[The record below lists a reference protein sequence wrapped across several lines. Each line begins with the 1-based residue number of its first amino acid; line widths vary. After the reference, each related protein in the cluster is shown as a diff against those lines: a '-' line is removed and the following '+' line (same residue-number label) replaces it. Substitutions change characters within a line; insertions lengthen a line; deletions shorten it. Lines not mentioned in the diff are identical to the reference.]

1 MKVSQKVR
9 LSLVTVAVLLTV
21 AHADEIKN
29 PQELEGITI
38 TEKSDTTE
46 GSHSYTIPKMSSA
59 TKMNLSPLET
69 PQSVSVVTSEQ
80 MEDFHLDTINDALE
94 YATGI
99 TVEKME
105 SDRTMF
111 TSRGFTITNLLED
124 GVNLPLSYD
133 YQYGDIDMA
142 LYDRIEITR
151 GATGLSSN
159 HGDPSATVN
168 LIRKRPTAETQAEAK
183 LSYSSWD
190 TTRVDLDASGALNDA
205 KTIRGRVIVAKETGD
220 SYLDRYSSD
229 STLVSGIVEAD
240 VLNDARLTFGATH
253 SSDKNNGTQWGG
265 IPAFD
270 GNDYDVSTN
279 AASDWSYRDVTT
291 NEFFTELS
299 TPLSSRWNLKATY
312 KYKDTKQDAK
322 LINLWDY
329 SGVLEIDALQK
340 YAFDTK
346 EHLFDITLDG
356 KYDLFGKEHEAVFGI
371 NIAKRDADERSDYDL
386 DNTGTVID
394 LTTWNGTTVSPVFD
408 DRTLLAKWKEEQKSV
423 FAATQYHL
431 TDALSLIV
439 GTKVSNFDKKG
450 YGYWDSDLT
459 SENDGIWT
467 PYASLLYKVTDHIS
481 SYVSYTTSFTPQ
493 AYLDING
500 QYVDPKEGKN
510 VEFGLKSSWFDN
522 ALNTSFALFKT
533 SQDNVASYAGTLSD
547 GTGRSYYTLED
558 GVTTKG
564 FDIEIAGK
572 ITEQINASIGYTNL
586 SIENADGEDTQTYIP
601 TETLKAMLTYS
612 PIHALKLG
620 AALRWQNA
628 TSISYW
634 YGSATQDAYSVVDLM
649 ASYQFT
655 KNLKASLYV
664 DNVGDKKYYG
674 SLVKPYINYGEP
686 RNVGITLAYTY

>member
-1 MKVSQKVR
+1 MSVNQKVQ
-9 LSLVTVAVLLTV
+9 LSFVTVALLSNV
-21 AHADEIKN
+21 AYANDAKSS
-29 PQELEGITI
+29 QELQSITI

-59 TKMNLSPLET
+59 TKMSLAPLET

-80 MEDFHLDTINDALE
+80 MEDFHLNTINDALE

-111 TSRGFTITNLLED
+111 TSRGFTITNILED

-133 YQYGDIDMA
+133 YQSGDMDMA
-142 LYDRIEITR
+142 LYDRIEVTR

-168 LIRKRPTAETQAEAK
+168 LIRKRPTSETQAEAK
-183 LSYSSWD
+183 LTYGSWD
-190 TTRVDLDASGALNDA
+190 KKRLDADASGALNES
-205 KTIRGRVIVAKETGD
+205 KTIRGRVIVAKETSD

-240 VLNDARLTFGATH
+240 VINDARLTFGATH
-253 SSDKNNGTQWGG
+253 YTDKNNGTQWGG

-270 GNDYDVSTN
+270 GKNYDVSTN
-279 AASDWSYRDVTT
+279 AASDWSYRDITT
-291 NEFFTELS
+291 NEFFTEFT
-299 TPLSSRWNLKATY
+299 TPLSNRWNLKATY

-329 SGVLEIDALQK
+329 SGVLKIDALQD
-340 YAFDTK
+340 YSFDTK

-356 KYDLFGKEHEAVFGI
+356 KYDLFNREHEAVFGI
-371 NIAKRDADERSDYDL
+371 NIAKRDANERSDYDL

-431 TDALSLIV
+431 SDALSLIA

-450 YGYWDSDLT
+450 YGYWDSDVT

-467 PYASLLYKVTDHIS
+467 PYASLLYKFNDNIS

-493 AYLDING
+493 SYLDIDG
-500 QYVDPKEGKN
+500 KYVDPKEGKN
-510 VEFGLKSSWFDN
+510 LEFGIKSSWFDN
-522 ALNTSFALFKT
+522 ALNTSLALFKT
-533 SQDNVASYAGTLSD
+533 SQDNVASYAGIMSD

-564 FDIEIAGK
+564 FEVEVAGK
-572 ITEQINASIGYTNL
+572 LSEQINASLGYTKL
-586 SIENADGEDTQTYIP
+586 SIKNSDGEDTQTYIP

-612 PIHALKLG
+612 PINALKLG
-620 AALRWQNA
+620 AAMRWQNA

-634 YGSATQDAYSVVDLM
+634 YGSAEQGAYSVVDLM

-655 KNLKASLYV
+655 KNLKASIYV

-674 SLVKPYINYGEP
+674 SLIKPYINYGEP
-686 RNVGITLAYTY
+686 RNVGITVAYSY